1 MSTVPILEFDP
12 ERNSIL
18 NPDRFN
24 KGILAPKKA
33 IPCFFFDIIQTLLEE
48 GNLTLFTHLNSE
60 MGKLPLYLHHGDGQS
75 VLVYQAGLGSP
86 LSAAM
91 LEEVIAMGSSQFI
104 ACGGCGVLDNHVDVG
119 HPFILKSAI
128 RDEGVSYHY
137 LEPSREVNAHPLAIA
152 ALEKTLK
159 RHHIPYNLSKTWT
172 TDAIYRETPH
182 RREIRLAEG
191 CEVVEMEAAALFAV
205 AEFRQVIL
213 GQIVYGGDLVK
224 PEEWD
229 GRSWNSRTETRRLLF
244 NLALEALLQ
253 LP

>member
-1 MSTVPILEFDP
+1 MTVFPILEFDP
-12 ERNSIL
+12 QRKAIL

-24 KGILAPKKA
+24 KGIIAPQKA
-33 IPCFFFDIIQTLLEE
+33 LPCFFFDIIQNLIDEGTLTLL
-48 GNLTLFTHLNSE
+48 THLNSE
-60 MGKLPLYLHHGDGQS
+60 MGKLPLYILQSGENS
-75 VLVYQAGLGSP
+75 VLVYQAGLGAP

-91 LEEVIAMGSSQFI
+91 LEEIIAMGASQFI
-104 ACGGCGVLDNHVDVG
+104 ACGGCGVLDDHVDVG

-137 LEPSREVNAHPLAIA
+137 LPPNREVNAHPLAIA
-152 ALEKTLK
+152 SLEETL
-159 RHHIPYNLSKTWT
+159 HQHQMPYNLTKTWT
-172 TDAIYRETPH
+172 TDAIYRETTQ
-182 RREIRLAEG
+182 RRATRLAEG

-205 AEFRQVIL
+205 AEFRQVIF

-229 GRSWNSRTETRRLLF
+229 GRGWNARTETRRLLF
-244 NLALEALLQ
+244 NLALEALLR